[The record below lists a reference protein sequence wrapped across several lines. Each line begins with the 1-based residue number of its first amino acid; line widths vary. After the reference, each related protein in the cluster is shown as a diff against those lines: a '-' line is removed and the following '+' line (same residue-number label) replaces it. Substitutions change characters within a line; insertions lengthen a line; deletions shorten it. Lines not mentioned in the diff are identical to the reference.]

1 MEHKIRSLKEQL
13 AAVIE
18 CEALTSEKAINIS
31 HMLDELIV
39 EYTKKSNGRFDKLN
53 IDKSQP

>member
-1 MEHKIRSLKEQL
+1 MKHKICSLREQL

-18 CEALTSEKAINIS
+18 CEALTSEKVINIS

-39 EYTKKSNGRFDKLN
+39 EYTKESDGKFDKLN
-53 IDKSQP
+53 IDKAQP